1 MNQSLSQTVVLWPHG
16 MYNYYIFIG
25 LLTMMS
31 QLEEDA
37 VKVRVIFLEMFT
49 LADLHTALTGT
60 LLMPGLL
67 LRALSRGIHT
77 LHWHFIPCIYLFCKD
92 VGVQNLRIH
101 PWLHLPRKHH
111 CLSYLWY
118 YSIFISCH
126 ASKTPSK
133 AKRYHRLA
141 VFVTNLSLSCRM
153 QHPSPQEDSEEW
165 V

>member
-1 MNQSLSQTVVLWPHG
+1 

-67 LRALSRGIHT
+67 LRALSRGIHN
-77 LHWHFIPCIYLFCKD
+77 LH
-92 VGVQNLRIH
+92 
-101 PWLHLPRKHH
+101 
-111 CLSYLWY
+111 
-118 YSIFISCH
+118 
-126 ASKTPSK
+126 
-133 AKRYHRLA
+133 
-141 VFVTNLSLSCRM
+141 
-153 QHPSPQEDSEEW
+153 
-165 V
+165 